1 MVTKLYIKIRTKNL
15 YVKKP
20 RPILFYG
27 LRILKRIFYTSLISS
42 PGVHNLLLF
51 ELVMSKYVDLF
62 LSSKNFWK
70 YFKLYPLT
78 LSHIFRF
85 KFWRTFNSC

>member
-1 MVTKLYIKIRTKNL
+1 MVTKLYKNSDHILNLKMVTKLYIKIRTKNL

-27 LRILKRIFYTSLISS
+27 IRILKRIFYTSLISS
-42 PGVHNLLLF
+42 PWVHDLLLF

-62 LSSKNFWK
+62 LSSKNF
-70 YFKLYPLT
+70 
-78 LSHIFRF
+78 
-85 KFWRTFNSC
+85 